1 MIVALIRRLFLIFIS
16 LIVLTMMSYWI
27 MLKDPLNQV
36 LFGSSLIEGYF
47 SYIKQLLTGDFGIT
61 YVGGE
66 LLRDQ
71 ILAVLPSTL
80 ELCVAA
86 LILALLFGIPLGF
99 LGALNRG
106 TVGTVIRGISSV
118 GLSIPV
124 YWIGS
129 ILLYLAAIYNWEISS
144 VGQYN
149 ALYEIKPIT
158 GFAIIDV
165 WFVEEP
171 YRIKIVQSVLQHLA
185 LPTLVLMITPV
196 MEIIRL
202 TQYRA
207 EQVVSANYTKSALIR
222 GWSKMKVLRV
232 YLLRNT
238 LGPILPQIIRTFT
251 LTLASCML
259 IENIFNWSGIGQ
271 WLIAALSE
279 QDYNAVAIGVMVIGV
294 IVLFINLLA
303 DLSEFL
309 LDPYKKKAWY
319 D

>member
-1 MIVALIRRLFLIFIS
+1 MIVALIRRLLLIFIS
-16 LIVLTMMSYWI
+16 LVILSILAYAI

-36 LFGSSLIEGYF
+36 LFEGSTFQGYLQYIE
-47 SYIKQLLTGDFGIT
+47 KLKNADFGIT
-61 YVGGE
+61 YIGGE

-71 ILAVLPSTL
+71 ILSVLPSTL
-80 ELCVAA
+80 ELCIAA
-86 LILALLFGIPLGF
+86 MILALLFGIPLGF
-99 LGALNRG
+99 IGALSNHS
-106 TVGTVIRGISSV
+106 VGKFIRGFSSI

-124 YWIGS
+124 YWIGL

-149 ALYEIKPIT
+149 ALYEIKPVT

-185 LPTLVLMITPV
+185 LPTLVLMIMPM
-196 MEIIRL
+196 MEITRL
-202 TQYRA
+202 TQHRA
-207 EQVVSANYTKSALIR
+207 EQVISANYTKTALTR
-222 GWSKMKVLRV
+222 GWSKFKILRV

-238 LGPILPQIIRTFT
+238 LAPILPYIIRTFT
-251 LTLASCML
+251 LTLAACML

-279 QDYNAVAIGVMVIGV
+279 QDYNAVASGVIVIGI

-309 LDPYKKKAWY
+309 LDPFKKKAWY

>member
-1 MIVALIRRLFLIFIS
+1 MMIALIRRVLLIFIS
-16 LIVLTMMSYWI
+16 LVVLTVISYWI

-36 LFGSSLIEGYF
+36 LFEASWLQGYV
-47 SYIKQLLTGDFGIT
+47 SYINQLLMGDFGIT

-71 ILAVLPSTL
+71 ILLVLPSTL
-80 ELCVAA
+80 ELCIAA
-86 LILALLFGIPLGF
+86 LILALLFGLPLGF
-99 LGALNRG
+99 IGALNRG
-106 TVGTVIRGISSV
+106 TVGSVIRGVSSV

-124 YWIGS
+124 YWIGP

-149 ALYEIKPIT
+149 VLYEIEPIT

-165 WFVEEP
+165 WFVDAP

-185 LPTLVLMITPV
+185 LPTLVLMITPM

-207 EQVVSANYTKSALIR
+207 EQVISANYTRSALIR
-222 GWSKMKVLRV
+222 GWSKFRVLRL

-238 LGPILPQIIRTFT
+238 LAPILPQIIRTFT
-251 LTLASCML
+251 LTFASCML

-271 WLIAALSE
+271 WLIAALAE
-279 QDYNAVAIGVMVIGV
+279 QDYNAVAIGVIVIGL
-294 IVLFINLLA
+294 IVLIINLLA

>member
-1 MIVALIRRLFLIFIS
+1 MIIALVRRLLLIFIS
-16 LIVLTMMSYWI
+16 LVVLSVTSFWI

-36 LFGSSLIEGYF
+36 LFEKSLIDGYF
-47 SYIKQLLTGDFGIT
+47 RYITQLLNGDFGIT

-66 LLRDQ
+66 LLREQ
-71 ILAVLPSTL
+71 IFSVLPSTL
-80 ELCVAA
+80 ELCIAA
-86 LILALLFGIPLGF
+86 LFLALLFGIPLGF
-99 LGALNRG
+99 IGALNRG
-106 TVGTVIRGISSV
+106 TIGSVIRSVSSV

-124 YWIGS
+124 YWIGP

-149 ALYEIKPIT
+149 ALYEIKAIT

-185 LPTLVLMITPV
+185 LPTLVLMITPM

-207 EQVVSANYTKSALIR
+207 ELVISANYTKSALIR
-222 GWSKMKVLRV
+222 GWSKMRVLRV

-238 LGPILPQIIRTFT
+238 LAPILPQIIRTFT

-279 QDYNAVAIGVMVIGV
+279 QDYNAVAIGVMVIGI
-294 IVLFINLLA
+294 IVLFVNLIA

>member
-1 MIVALIRRLFLIFIS
+1 MIIALIRRLLLIFIS
-16 LIVLTMMSYWI
+16 LVVLSVMSYWI

-36 LFGSSLIEGYF
+36 LFESSFIKGYF
-47 SYIKQLLTGDFGIT
+47 IYINQLLIGDFGIT

-80 ELCVAA
+80 ELCIVA
-86 LILALLFGIPLGF
+86 LFLALLFGIPLGF
-99 LGALNRG
+99 IGALNRG
-106 TVGTVIRGISSV
+106 TVGSVIRSISSV

-124 YWIGS
+124 YWIGL
-129 ILLYLAAIYNWEISS
+129 ILLYLAAIYHWEISS

-149 ALYEIKPIT
+149 VLYEIKPIT

-165 WFVEEP
+165 WFVGET
-171 YRIKIVQSVLQHLA
+171 YRIKIIQSVLQHLA
-185 LPTLVLMITPV
+185 LPTLVLMITPM
-196 MEIIRL
+196 MEVIRL

-222 GWSKMKVLRV
+222 GWSKMRVLRI

-238 LGPILPQIIRTFT
+238 LGPILPQLIRTFT
-251 LTLASCML
+251 LTLAACML

-279 QDYNAVAIGVMVIGV
+279 QDYNAVAIGVMVIGL
-294 IVLFINLLA
+294 IVLLINLVA